1 MGPIFLEAVIFYPT
15 EGQKLYLFIL
25 PSNMFTNDFLCAL
38 GLPDGS
44 VVQNL
49 PAKQTWF
56 DPWVGNLAR
65 EKEMASHCSILA
77 WEILWLE
84 DPGRLLSMGCKELD
98 TTA

>member
-1 MGPIFLEAVIFYPT
+1 
-15 EGQKLYLFIL
+15 
-25 PSNMFTNDFLCAL
+25 MFTNDFLCAL

-84 DPGRLLSMGCKELD
+84 DPGRLLSMGCKESD
-98 TTA
+98 TTEHLIHSLSNTIPQSLLLFLVT